1 MKYVKLK
8 IIKTIKLITF
18 SSHFGRTVIKTE
30 DTINM
35 HEKIID
41 EIIVNIVQNK
51 KEKRD
56 LFMPYDALIAKLSK
70 LTAKIKN
77 NIFNINSF
85 YE

>member
-1 MKYVKLK
+1 
-8 IIKTIKLITF
+8 
-18 SSHFGRTVIKTE
+18 
-30 DTINM
+30 M